1 MSTLLVKNI
10 GRLQTPVG
18 SFPHKGKAQG
28 ENLKLD
34 DAAVLAEDGIIKA
47 ITGKAEDGKYHT
59 QTLGSDGKI
68 EETVS
73 DEAPVLTDEKDPWL
87 VDYDAKGNLVTP
99 GLVEGHTHMV
109 FGGYRQNEIPL
120 KLKGAGYLDIL
131 RAGGGINDT
140 VKKTREATFEEL
152 YDKTKGFLDE
162 MMGLGVTT
170 CEAKSGYGID
180 LETEVKLL
188 EVLKK
193 LNEDHP
199 MDIVSTF
206 MPAHVVLADWKGR
219 EDEFIDLCINEMFP
233 YVKERDLAEFVD
245 IFTEDSVFNY
255 EQSKRYLEAAKEQGF
270 LLKIHAD
277 EIEAIGGSKL
287 AGEMHATS
295 AEHLIV
301 INDEGLES
309 MAKGG
314 TIAMCLPGT
323 SFYLGATFAPV
334 RRMIDEF
341 EIPVATAS
349 DFNPGSCPSL
359 NLQFVMNLG
368 YLKYRMTPEEVLTA
382 VTINPA
388 CGINRGDKVGT
399 LEVGK
404 QADMVVWNAPNMEML
419 CYRFGSDLAIQ
430 TIKAGKFMRQ

>member
-1 MSTLLVKNI
+1 
-10 GRLQTPVG
+10 
-18 SFPHKGKAQG
+18 
-28 ENLKLD
+28 
-34 DAAVLAEDGIIKA
+34 
-47 ITGKAEDGKYHT
+47 
-59 QTLGSDGKI
+59 
-68 EETVS
+68 
-73 DEAPVLTDEKDPWL
+73 
-87 VDYDAKGNLVTP
+87 
-99 GLVEGHTHMV
+99 
-109 FGGYRQNEIPL
+109 
-120 KLKGAGYLDIL
+120 
-131 RAGGGINDT
+131 
-140 VKKTREATFEEL
+140 
-152 YDKTKGFLDE
+152 
-162 MMGLGVTT
+162 MMDLGVTT

-199 MDIVSTF
+199 MDVVSTF

-233 YVKERDLAEFVD
+233 YVREHDLAEFID

-255 EQSKRYLEAAKEQGF
+255 EQSKRYLEAAREQGF

-309 MAKGG
+309 MSKGG

-404 QADMVVWNAPNMEML
+404 QADMVIWNAPNMEML
-419 CYRFGSDLAIQ
+419 CYRFGSNLALQ
-430 TIKAGKFMRQ
+430 TIKKGILV

>member
-10 GRLQTPVG
+10 GILQTPVG
-18 SFPHKGKAQG
+18 SFPHKGALQG
-28 ENLKLD
+28 ENIKLKN
-34 DAAVLAEDGIIKA
+34 AAVLAEDGIIKA
-47 ITGKAEDGKYHT
+47 ITSAGELPCPEESVDTVIDAE
-59 QTLGSDGKI
+59 
-68 EETVS
+68 
-73 DEAPVLTDEKDPWL
+73 
-87 VDYDAKGNLVTP
+87 GNLVTP
-99 GLVEGHTHMV
+99 GLVEGHTHLV

-140 VKKTREATFEEL
+140 VKKTREASFEEL
-152 YDKTKGFLDE
+152 YNKTESFLDE
-162 MMGLGVTT
+162 MMDLGVTT

-180 LETEVKLL
+180 LENEVKLL

-206 MPAHVVLADWKGR
+206 MPAHVVLSDWKGR
-219 EDEFIDLCINEMFP
+219 EDEFIDLCINEMMP
-233 YVKERDLAEFVD
+233 YVKEHKLAEFID
-245 IFTEDSVFNY
+245 IFTEDSVFNV
-255 EQSKRYLEAAKEQGF
+255 EQSRKYLQAAKDMGF
-270 LLKIHAD
+270 GLKIHAD
-277 EIEAIGGSKL
+277 EIEAIGGSVL
-287 AGEMHATS
+287 AGEMNATS

-301 INDEGLES
+301 IDDVGMAS

-314 TIAMCLPGT
+314 TIAMCLPAT
-323 SFYLGATFAPV
+323 SFYLGATFAPA

-341 EIPVATAS
+341 EVPVAIAS

-368 YLKYRMTPEEVLTA
+368 YLKYRMTPEEILTA

-404 QADMVVWNAPNMEML
+404 DADMVIWNAENMEML
-419 CYRFGSDLAIQ
+419 CYRFGSNLALQ
-430 TIKAGKFMRQ
+430 TIKKGNLV

>member
-10 GRLQTPVG
+10 GILQTPAG
-18 SFPHKGKAQG
+18 SFPHKGAQQG
-28 ENLKLD
+28 ENMKLK

-47 ITGKAEDGKYHT
+47 IT
-59 QTLGSDGKI
+59 SDGKLPCA
-68 EETVS
+68 EEEV
-73 DEAPVLTDEKDPWL
+73 DVVL
-87 VDYDAKGNLVTP
+87 DAEGNLVTP
-99 GLVEGHTHMV
+99 GLVEGHTHLV

-140 VKKTREATFEEL
+140 VKKTREASFEEL
-152 YDKTKGFLDE
+152 YDKTEGFLDE
-162 MMGLGVTT
+162 MMTLGVTT

-180 LETEVKLL
+180 LKTEVKLL

-219 EDEFIDLCINEMFP
+219 EDEFIQLCIDEMMP
-233 YVKERDLAEFVD
+233 YVKEHNLAEFVD
-245 IFTEDSVFNY
+245 IFTEDSVFDV
-255 EQSKRYLEAAKEQGF
+255 EQSRKYLQAAKDMGF
-270 LLKIHAD
+270 GLKIHAD
-277 EIEAIGGSKL
+277 EIEAIGGSVL

-301 INDEGLES
+301 IDDAGMAS

-314 TIAMCLPGT
+314 TIAMCLPAT

-341 EIPVATAS
+341 EVPVAIAS

-368 YLKYRMTPEEVLTA
+368 YLKYRMTPEEILTA

-388 CGINRGDKVGT
+388 CGIGRGETVGT
-399 LEVGK
+399 LEAGK
-404 QADMVVWNAPNMEML
+404 QADLVIWNAPNMEML
-419 CYRFGSDLAIQ
+419 CYRFGSNMALA
-430 TIKAGKFMRQ
+430 TIKKGILV

>member
-10 GRLQTPVG
+10 GILQTPAG
-18 SFPHKGKAQG
+18 SFPHKGDQQG
-28 ENLKLD
+28 ENIKLK

-47 ITGKAEDGKYHT
+47 IT
-59 QTLGSDGKI
+59 SDGELPCA
-68 EETVS
+68 EEDV
-73 DEAPVLTDEKDPWL
+73 DVVL
-87 VDYDAKGNLVTP
+87 DAEGNLVTP
-99 GLVEGHTHMV
+99 GLVEGHTHLV

-140 VKKTREATFEEL
+140 VKKTREASLEEL
-152 YDKTKGFLDE
+152 YDKTEGFLDE
-162 MMGLGVTT
+162 MMTLGVTT

-180 LETEVKLL
+180 LKTEVKLL

-219 EDEFIDLCINEMFP
+219 EDEFIQLCIDEMMP
-233 YVKERDLAEFVD
+233 YVKEHNLAEFID
-245 IFTEDSVFNY
+245 IFTEDSVFDV
-255 EQSKRYLEAAKEQGF
+255 EQSRKYLQAAKDMGF
-270 LLKIHAD
+270 GLKIHAD
-277 EIEAIGGSKL
+277 EIEAIGGSVL

-301 INDEGLES
+301 IDDTGMAS

-314 TIAMCLPGT
+314 TIAMCLPAT

-341 EIPVATAS
+341 EVPVAIAS

-388 CGINRGDKVGT
+388 CGINRGDRVGT

-404 QADMVVWNAPNMEML
+404 DADMVIWNAPNMEML
-419 CYRFGSDLAIQ
+419 CYRFGSNLALQ
-430 TIKAGKFMRQ
+430 TIKKGNLV

>member
-1 MSTLLVKNI
+1 M
-10 GRLQTPVG
+10 
-18 SFPHKGKAQG
+18 
-28 ENLKLD
+28 
-34 DAAVLAEDGIIKA
+34 
-47 ITGKAEDGKYHT
+47 
-59 QTLGSDGKI
+59 
-68 EETVS
+68 
-73 DEAPVLTDEKDPWL
+73 
-87 VDYDAKGNLVTP
+87 
-99 GLVEGHTHMV
+99 

-140 VKKTREATFEEL
+140 VKKTREASFEEL
-152 YDKTKGFLDE
+152 YDKTEGFLDE
-162 MMGLGVTT
+162 MMTLGVTT

-180 LETEVKLL
+180 LKTEVKLL

-219 EDEFIDLCINEMFP
+219 EDEFIQLCIDEMMP
-233 YVKERDLAEFVD
+233 YVKEHNLAEFVD
-245 IFTEDSVFNY
+245 IFTEDSVFDV
-255 EQSKRYLEAAKEQGF
+255 EQSRKYLQAAKDMGF
-270 LLKIHAD
+270 GLKIHAD
-277 EIEAIGGSKL
+277 EIEAIGGSVL

-301 INDEGLES
+301 IDDAGMAS
-309 MAKGG
+309 MAKVG
-314 TIAMCLPGT
+314 TIAMCLPAT

-341 EIPVATAS
+341 EVPVAIAS

-388 CGINRGDKVGT
+388 CGINRGDRVGT

-404 QADMVVWNAPNMEML
+404 DADMVIWNAPNMEML
-419 CYRFGSDLAIQ
+419 CYRFGSNLALQ
-430 TIKAGKFMRQ
+430 TIKKGNLV